1 MLIRKT
7 LIRNEKL
14 NFKQFF
20 LNSLKRL
27 KIQKFK
33 KMQKFKDLCKWA
45 GAFPTLS
52 GVI

>member
-20 LNSLKRL
+20 SSRLKRL

-33 KMQKFKDLCKWA
+33 EMQKFKDLCKLA
-45 GAFPTLS
+45 DPFPTLS